1 MRLNI
6 GHIFNVF
13 VFVLFNGKRQPF
25 QIKDA
30 HASERRLTLHLYV
43 YVLNVGISSFEDIQL
58 ILSVVGVIDGLDYE
72 RHNRYAVWSDVDVY

>member
-1 MRLNI
+1 MY
-6 GHIFNVF
+6 
-13 VFVLFNGKRQPF
+13 LFLF
-25 QIKDA
+25 YFTVKDNRFRSKDE